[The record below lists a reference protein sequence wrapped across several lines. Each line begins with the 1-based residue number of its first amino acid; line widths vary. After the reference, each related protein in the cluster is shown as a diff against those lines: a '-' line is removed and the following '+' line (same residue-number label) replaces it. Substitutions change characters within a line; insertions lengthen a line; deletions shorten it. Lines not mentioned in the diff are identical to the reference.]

1 MNADDAV
8 NYGGIGMVIG
18 HEFTH
23 AFDDRGAQYDKDG
36 NVKNWWTDDDLK
48 NFKVK
53 TQQIIDR
60 YSGFTVL
67 DSVPVNGAT
76 TVGENVA
83 DTGGIAIAYDAFKLT
98 KQGQDTIKI
107 GGYTPDQRFFMSIAR
122 IWRVKMRDAFMR
134 TYIHTNSHS
143 PAFWRVN
150 GPLMNSTPFY
160 EAFDLKPGD
169 SNYKSLEERIKIW

>member
-83 DTGGIAIAYDAFKLT
+83 DW
-98 KQGQDTIKI
+98 
-107 GGYTPDQRFFMSIAR
+107 GYRYCLRRF
-122 IWRVKMRDAFMR
+122 
-134 TYIHTNSHS
+134 
-143 PAFWRVN
+143 
-150 GPLMNSTPFY
+150 
-160 EAFDLKPGD
+160 
-169 SNYKSLEERIKIW
+169 